1 LHACRLWAYGRGRI
15 DRKEDAVA
23 DVERNIDVVRRL
35 EDAYNRR
42 DYSGLSE
49 LVRDDLV
56 AHTPSADPT
65 GQNHEGLTANNEG
78 AYSAFPD
85 KRTVIE
91 DVFGE
96 GDLVVARVHD
106 TGMNTGGLPWFGV
119 PANDAAVDF
128 EWIQISRHDDDG
140 KIAETWAQMEVP
152 KLMQQLGA
160 MPGPEGM

>member
-1 LHACRLWAYGRGRI
+1 M
-15 DRKEDAVA
+15 A

-42 DYSGLSE
+42 DYSVLPE
-49 LVRDDLV
+49 LVRDDLA

-65 GQNHEGLTANNEG
+65 GQNHTGLQANNEG

-85 KRTVIE
+85 KVTEIQ
-91 DVFGE
+91 DIFGE
-96 GDLVVARVHD
+96 GDLVITRVRN
-106 TGMNTGGLPWFGV
+106 TGTNTGGLPWFDI
-119 PANDAAVDF
+119 PANDAAIDV
-128 EWIQISRHDDDG
+128 EWIQISRHDPDG
-140 KIAETWAQMEVP
+140 KIAETWSQMEVP